1 MTLSAF
7 HEFADKALEH
17 VENTFAALWQSDY
30 KVLVL

>member
-1 MTLSAF
+1 MALGAF

-17 VENTFAALWQSDY
+17 VENTLAAPSQSDY